1 MIAEADPQ
9 IGTSVGALTV
19 LHALLYLAS
28 LDNASPN
35 VVDSVFLVSLPSAP
49 TAAEWAAVRK
59 VTARRVVN
67 AWSGKDFV
75 LASVVRLHEVVSRG
89 VTGNSGVCVAGLGAV
104 QQPGVEDMDLSDVL
118 GGHNEINT
126 RMGEVLQVLEVD
138 D

>member
-1 MIAEADPQ
+1 M
-9 IGTSVGALTV
+9 
-19 LHALLYLAS
+19 
-28 LDNASPN
+28 
-35 VVDSVFLVSLPSAP
+35 VDSVFFVSLPSAP
-49 TAAEWAAVRK
+49 TTNEWAAVRS

-67 AWSGKDFV
+67 GWCGKDFV

-89 VTGNSGVCVAGLGAV
+89 VTGNNGVCVAGLGPV

-126 RMGEVLQVLEVD
+126 KMDEVLQVLEVD